1 MSKSDYM
8 TIPQLAAIL
17 GISRIAVYRRVKKGD
32 IPAVRVGRMYA
43 IDPDYVESLLGGA
56 LSETDKREIDA
67 AIDKTIED
75 YGEVLRML
83 GRE

>member
-1 MSKSDYM
+1 MAKSDYM

-17 GISRIAVYRRVKKGD
+17 GISRIAVYRRGKKGD

-43 IDPDYVESLLGGA
+43 IDPAYVENLLGGA
-56 LSETDKREIDA
+56 ISEADKREIDE
-67 AIDKTIED
+67 AIVKTIKD

-83 GRE
+83 GKE